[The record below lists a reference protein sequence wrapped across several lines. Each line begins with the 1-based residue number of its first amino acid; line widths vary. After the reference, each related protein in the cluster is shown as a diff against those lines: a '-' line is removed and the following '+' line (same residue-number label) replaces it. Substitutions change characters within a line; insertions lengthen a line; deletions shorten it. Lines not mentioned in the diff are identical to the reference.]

1 MAFVD
6 LDEAVYLILKNT
18 LSYLSDEKKSEA
30 GKEKEIDEHSVEAY
44 KYYKKIH
51 DEKGENI

>member
-1 MAFVD
+1 MIHTAAGEFLMANGV
-6 LDEAVYLILKNT
+6 
-18 LSYLSDEKKSEA
+18 KS
-30 GKEKEIDEHSVEAY
+30 KEKEIDEHSVEAY